1 VRPVIK
7 THVHIGLNRDGEP
20 IAAFET
26 VTEAREAVEDDSS
39 LTNRDIVDY
48 RPDVPLK
55 ACNVDT
61 GNDRSCDVD
70 DSR

>member
-7 THVHIGLNRDGEP
+7 THVHIGLNEDGEP
-20 IAAFET
+20 VAAFET
-26 VTEAREAVEDDSS
+26 ITEAREAVEDDSS

-48 RPDVPLK
+48 WPDVPLK

-61 GNDRSCDVD
+61 VTDRQGGGQA
-70 DSR
+70 